1 MDLPANEIIC
11 GDCLEVMKDWPDNC
25 VDLVL
30 TDPPYKVSQKYGGGV
45 DADNLMAVSSILRTF
60 PELSRILKPNRF
72 LVTFYDNRILPY
84 LFEATK
90 GTILTYRK
98 QLYLYRRWGNAN
110 RWVGWMQCT
119 DPICIF
125 INGYDKPFAPK
136 IKWQVKHDCYIKAS
150 PEACDSGHPAQK
162 PLEILRDIIAWCS
175 DGSEIVFDPYCGSG
189 GTLFAAGELGRRYIG
204 IDISEKY
211 CEIARMRLKAVETGV
226 PPKEQL
232 IGQGALFDES
242 VKSMAEKMM
251 GL

>member
-1 MDLPANEIIC
+1 MSSPIDKYINKIIC
-11 GDCLEVMKDWPDNC
+11 GDCLEILKDFPENS

-45 DADNLMAVSSILRTF
+45 DADNLMSVSSILRTF
-60 PELSRILKPNRF
+60 PEISRVLKPNRF
-72 LVTFYDNRILPY
+72 FVTFYDNRILPF

-90 GTILTYRK
+90 GTVLTYRK
-98 QLYLYRRWGNAN
+98 QLYLYRRWGNAH

-136 IKWQVKHDCYIKAS
+136 IKWQVKHDCYTKAS
-150 PEACDSGHPAQK
+150 PEDYNSGHPAQK

-175 DGSEIVFDPYCGSG
+175 DRNEMVLDPYAGSG
-189 GTLFAAGELGRRYIG
+189 GVLFAAAELGRHYIG

-211 CEIARMRLKAVETGV
+211 CEIARQRLEAADTGV
-226 PPKEQL
+226 PVREQKA
-232 IGQGALFDES
+232 GQLALF
-242 VKSMAEKMM
+242 EKQ
-251 GL
+251 G